1 MRPEKDLAALVWDAL
16 EFSCNAEVA
25 LGQATLE
32 EYLAAGPTRWATE
45 RQMALIGEALGR
57 LRNVAPE
64 IAERVPNIHR
74 IIGMRNVLVHGYLI
88 INDEIVWQAATKAVP
103 ELIPVLRALLLE
115 IDPG

>member
-57 LRNVAPE
+57 KLPSE
-64 IAERVPNIHR
+64 FR
-74 IIGMRNVLVHGYLI
+74 ISTGSLVCGMCSFMGI
-88 INDEIVWQAATKAVP
+88 
-103 ELIPVLRALLLE
+103 
-115 IDPG
+115 